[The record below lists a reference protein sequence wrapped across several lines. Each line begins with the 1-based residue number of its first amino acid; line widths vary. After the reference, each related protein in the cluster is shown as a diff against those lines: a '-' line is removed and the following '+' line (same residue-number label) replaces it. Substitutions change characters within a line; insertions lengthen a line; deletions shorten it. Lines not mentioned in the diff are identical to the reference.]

1 MKSLPQTL
9 LRLSEHFARLPGI
22 GAKTAQRLAYHV
34 INLPKCDVEAFARD
48 MLSAY
53 ESTRLCSVCKCISE
67 TDVCEI
73 CADDRR
79 DHNTICVTEF
89 PKDVFAIERSGNYS
103 GVYHVLHGL
112 LSPMGGTGPGDIFVR
127 ELVARIGS
135 SGASGT
141 ASTTSADSAVSPA
154 SAESAKPAE
163 PGSGMEIIIA
173 TGPTNEGE
181 VTASYI
187 AQLLR
192 HLDVKVTRIAYGMPM
207 GSSIEYVDD
216 VTLSKA
222 IENRVLM

>member
-34 INLPKCDVEAFARD
+34 INLPKDEIDAFARD
-48 MLSAY
+48 MLTAF
-53 ESTRLCSVCKCISE
+53 ESTRLCGICKCISE

-73 CADDRR
+73 CSLAFEGRR
-79 DHNTICVTEF
+79 DKNLICVTEF
-89 PKDVFAIERSGNYS
+89 PKDVFAIERSGNYK

-112 LSPMGGTGPGDIFVR
+112 LSPMSGTGPEDIFIG
-127 ELVARIGS
+127 ELIARLG
-135 SGASGT
+135 
-141 ASTTSADSAVSPA
+141 
-154 SAESAKPAE
+154 KE
-163 PGSGMEIIIA
+163 PNEEVIVA

-187 AQLLR
+187 AKLVRPLE
-192 HLDVKVTRIAYGMPM
+192 VKVTRIAYGMPV
-207 GSSIEYVDD
+207 GASIEYVDD